1 MRVIKFHRSG
11 TISLLIINLIASLVL
26 RASASDWP
34 QWRGLHR
41 DGKSDETGLLRTWPE
56 KGPEI
61 LWSIEG
67 IGRGHSSPSVKDN
80 TVYVTGMIDRTDYL
94 QAISTEGKVLWKIP
108 IGRGWFE
115 AEKGV
120 RSTPTVDGERI
131 YVISGM
137 GEISCIDAVKAEA
150 VWTVPAFE
158 KFRGEHGQWG
168 IAESLLLIDGKVIYT
183 PAGKETTMV
192 ALDKKTGETV
202 WKSESLP
209 DYTGYV
215 SPIQILWGGR
225 KIIANVTANYIFGVD
240 SQDGK
245 ILWKYRYSDLDTP
258 TWHPDAP
265 IINIPTP
272 IFHQGNLYVTSG
284 YDHVG
289 VMFTLSGDATDL
301 EFVWKDATL
310 DCHHGGV
317 VLVDGYI
324 YGSNWIDNARGNW
337 VCIEWKTGKT
347 LYETKWQTKGSI
359 IYADGRLYC
368 YEERRG
374 IMALVK
380 PDPKKFS
387 IVSQFRVEAGAGPH
401 WAHPAISN
409 GILYIRHGDTLTA
422 YDIKEPTK

>member
-1 MRVIKFHRSG
+1 MTKSKFSGFG
-11 TISLLIINLIASLVL
+11 TIFLFLFTMAAPHIG
-26 RASASDWP
+26 RANTSDWP
-34 QWRGLHR
+34 QWRGPQR
-41 DGKSDETGLLRTWPE
+41 NGKSPETGLLKTWPE
-56 KGPEI
+56 QGPKI
-61 LWSIEG
+61 LWSIDG
-67 IGRGHSSPSVKDN
+67 LGRGHSSPSVKDN
-80 TVYVTGMIDRTDYL
+80 IVYATGMIDRTDYL
-94 QAISTEGKVLWKIP
+94 QAIDPKGKAMWKVP

-120 RSTPTVDGERI
+120 RSTPTVEGDRI
-131 YVISGM
+131 YAISGM
-137 GEISCIDAVKAEA
+137 GEISCIDARKGEA
-150 VWTVPAFE
+150 VWSIPAFE
-158 KFRGEHGQWG
+158 KFRGEYGQWG
-168 IAESLLLIDGKVIYT
+168 IAESLLLVGDKVIYT

-192 ALDKKTGETV
+192 ALDKNSGETR
-202 WKSESLP
+202 WKSESLA

-215 SPIQILWGGR
+215 SPILIRWGG
-225 KIIANVTANYIFGVD
+225 KEVIANVTANYIFGVD
-240 SQDGK
+240 SRDGK

-272 IFHQGNLYVTSG
+272 LFHDGNLYVTSG

-289 VMFTLSGDATDL
+289 VMFRLSEDASAI

-317 VLVDGYI
+317 VLVSGYI

-347 LYETKWQTKGSI
+347 RYEKKWQTKGSI
-359 IYADGRLYC
+359 IFADGMLYC

-380 PDPKKFS
+380 PDPADFK
-387 IVSQFRVEAGAGPH
+387 IVSQFRVEAGEGPH

-422 YDIKEPTK
+422 YDISTR